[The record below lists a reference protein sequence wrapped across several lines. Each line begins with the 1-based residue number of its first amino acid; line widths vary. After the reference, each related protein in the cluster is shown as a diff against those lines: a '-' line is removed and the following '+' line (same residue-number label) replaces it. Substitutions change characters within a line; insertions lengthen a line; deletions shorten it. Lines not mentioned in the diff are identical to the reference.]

1 VKETIA
7 DMTTAFSAQDH
18 QYMARAI
25 QLAYQGLYTTDPNPR
40 VGCVIVR
47 DGEVIGEGAHL
58 KAGEPHA
65 EVHALRMAGE
75 QARGATG
82 YVTLEPCSHHGKTP
96 PCAEALVKAGVARVI
111 SAMQDPNPLVAG
123 RGLARLRDAGIEA
136 ASGLLEA
143 QARALN
149 PGFISRMERGR
160 PWTRLKLASSL
171 DGRTAMQS
179 GESQWITGAAARAD
193 VQRLRARSSAV
204 LTGVDTVLIDNASLT
219 VRAAEL
225 GLPADLAARAAE
237 HQPLR
242 VVVDSRLRLPPSTP
256 MLKLPGRTLIVTAA
270 ADNGEAAQALK
281 NAGAELLS
289 LPNIDGRVDLAAL
302 QAWLAEH
309 EQCNELLIE
318 CGATLAGAALGA
330 GLVDELVLYMAPTL
344 LGSTARPLFNL
355 PLEQMAQQYR
365 LQLTDTR
372 QLGDDLRLT
381 LSCRQDTD

>member
-1 VKETIA
+1 
-7 DMTTAFSAQDH
+7 MTSSFSAQDH
-18 QYMARAI
+18 HWMARAI
-25 QLAYQGLYTTDPNPR
+25 RLARQGLYTTDPNPR

-47 DGEVIGEGAHL
+47 DGEVVGEGAHL

-65 EVHALRMAGE
+65 EVHALRAAGDH
-75 QARGATG
+75 ARGATA

-96 PCAEALVKAGVARVI
+96 PCAEALVKAGVARVVC
-111 SAMQDPNPLVAG
+111 AMQDPNPLVAG
-123 RGLARLRDAGIEA
+123 RGLARLQQAGIET

-143 QARALN
+143 EARALN

-160 PWTRLKLASSL
+160 PYTRLKLASSL

-179 GESQWITGAAARAD
+179 GESQWITGSAARSD

-225 GLPADLAARAAE
+225 GLPAEQAALAAAT
-237 HQPLR
+237 QPLR
-242 VVVDSRLRLPPSTP
+242 VVVDSQLRLPASTA
-256 MLKLPGRTLIVTAA
+256 M
-270 ADNGEAAQALK
+270 
-281 NAGAELLS
+281 LS
-289 LPNIDGRVDLAAL
+289 LPGGTLVATSCADNEPSAIALSATGAQVLSLPGEDGRVDLAAL
-302 QAWLAEH
+302 LPWLAEH
-309 EQCNELLIE
+309 AQCNELLIE
-318 CGATLAGAALGA
+318 CGATLAGAALRA
-330 GLVDELVLYMAPTL
+330 GLVDELVLYLAPTL
-344 LGSTARPLFNL
+344 LGSSARPLFNL

-381 LSCRQDTD
+381 LSCHQDTD

>member
-1 VKETIA
+1 
-7 DMTTAFSAQDH
+7 
-18 QYMARAI
+18 MARAI
-25 QLAYQGLYTTDPNPR
+25 QLAHQGLYTTDPNPR

-75 QARGATG
+75 QARGATA

-179 GESQWITGAAARAD
+179 GESQWITGAAARSD

-225 GLPADLAARAAE
+225 GLPADLAVRAAE

-242 VVVDSRLRLPPSTP
+242 VVVDSRLRLPPSIP

-270 ADNGEAAQALK
+270 ADDGEAAQALK

-289 LPNIDGRVDLAAL
+289 LPNMDGRVDLAAL
-302 QAWLAEH
+302 QSWLAEH

>member
-1 VKETIA
+1 MSSV
-7 DMTTAFSAQDH
+7 FNAQDH
-18 QYMARAI
+18 QWMTRAI
-25 QLAYQGLYTTDPNPR
+25 QLARQGLYTTDPNPR

-47 DGEVIGEGAHL
+47 DGEKVGEGAHL

-65 EVHALRMAGE
+65 EVHALRAAGDK
-75 QARGATG
+75 ARGATA

-96 PCAEALVKAGVARVI
+96 PCAEALVKAGVSRVI
-111 SAMQDPNPLVAG
+111 CAMQDPNPLVAG
-123 RGLARLRDAGIEA
+123 RGLVRLQEAGIET
-136 ASGLLEA
+136 ASGLLESE
-143 QARALN
+143 ARALN

-160 PWTRLKLASSL
+160 PYTRLKLASSL

-225 GLPADLAARAAE
+225 GLPPEQAALAAER
-237 HQPLR
+237 QPMR
-242 VVVDSRLRLPPSTP
+242 VVVDSQLRLPASTA
-256 MLKLPGRTLIVTAA
+256 M
-270 ADNGEAAQALK
+270 
-281 NAGAELLS
+281 LS
-289 LPNIDGRVDLAAL
+289 LPGSTLVATTRAENEPAAIALSATGARVLSLPSADGRVDLAAL
-302 QAWLAEH
+302 LPWLAEH

-318 CGATLAGAALGA
+318 CGATLAGAALRA

-344 LGSTARPLFNL
+344 LGSSARPLFNL
-355 PLEQMAQQYR
+355 PLDQMAQQYR

-381 LSCRQDTD
+381 LSCREETD